1 MHYDHHNGMTLLIR
15 SITEKIKNNHFPA
28 TIHDEF
34 YENGKRTRGETPEG
48 YESDLSLDDVYFLW
62 DDIDGNY
69 LDEPT
74 FGPLKYKEFYS
85 NIKIVNKLGF
95 M

>member
-1 MHYDHHNGMTLLIR
+1 MIFSLQRYMMN
-15 SITEKIKNNHFPA
+15 FA
-28 TIHDEF
+28 
-34 YENGKRTRGETPEG
+34 PEG
-48 YESDLSLDDVYFLW
+48 YESDLSLNDVYFLW
-62 DDIDGNY
+62 DDIDANY

-85 NIKIVNKLGF
+85 NIKVVDELGF

>member
-1 MHYDHHNGMTLLIR
+1 MN
-15 SITEKIKNNHFPA
+15 FA
-28 TIHDEF
+28 
-34 YENGKRTRGETPEG
+34 PEG
-48 YESDLSLDDVYFLW
+48 YESDLSLNDVYFLW
-62 DDIDGNY
+62 DDIDANY

-85 NIKIVNKLGF
+85 NIKVVDELGF